1 MPLSHP
7 FPFLPEVA
15 GEGFPA
21 SSPVHSLTDLQG
33 HPPTSAS
40 ADPSAGPGRS
50 VAGWAAAV
58 PGHLAQVQSSLQR
71 RRALQWAGAAL
82 LADAALPRAVRAQA
96 SETPAGSALAAASS
110 PAATPGWPSR
120 PLRVIVGFGAGSSP
134 DTVARIIAEPLSQ
147 ALGQA
152 VVVENHAGASGNI
165 AATQVARA
173 NDQHTIGM
181 LINGNLTIAK
191 LLNPATA
198 YEPQQDLQPL
208 SLICVAPMV
217 LAVAAGVPGGQGPAF
232 AASVKSMGD
241 RWSYGSPGLGTLGH
255 LGMEVLKSRTG
266 WAPVHIPYQGNPQV
280 ITAMVGG
287 QIQLALLPPG
297 LARAQVES
305 GRLRAVGVTSLRR
318 STLVPEMPTLVEA
331 GLPDVSLEIW
341 TAAAAPASMPAPIA
355 RRLSLLI
362 AQIAQTQDVAQKL
375 QRQGYEAVGS
385 SAQVLGERMRS
396 DTALLGGIIR
406 SQGIVQ

>member
-7 FPFLPEVA
+7 FLIPPDVS
-15 GEGFPA
+15 GEGSPA
-21 SSPVHSLTDLQG
+21 GTGRFAAVCPAAAVAAG
-33 HPPTSAS
+33 NAPSAS
-40 ADPSAGPGRS
+40 A
-50 VAGWAAAV
+50 
-58 PGHLAQVQSSLQR
+58 LQR

-82 LADAALPRAVRAQA
+82 LAGAAAPHSARAQSA
-96 SETPAGSALAAASS
+96 PTPAAAALAAASS
-110 PAATPGWPSR
+110 PAATPGWPNR
-120 PLRVIVGFGAGSSP
+120 PVRVMVGFGAGSSP
-134 DTVARIIAEPLSQ
+134 DMVARIIAEPLSQ

-173 NDQHTIGM
+173 TDQHTIGM

-208 SLICVAPMV
+208 SLLCVAPMV
-217 LAVAAGVPGGQGPAF
+217 LAVPSALPGAQGQSFSAAAKAV
-232 AASVKSMGD
+232 GD

-266 WAPVHIPYQGNPQV
+266 WAAVHVPYQGNPQV

-297 LARAQVES
+297 LAKAQVES
-305 GRLRAVGVTSLRR
+305 GRLRAIGVTAARR
-318 STLVPEMPTLVEA
+318 STLVPETPTLAEA
-331 GLPDVSLEIW
+331 GLPDVALEIW
-341 TAAAAPASMPAPIA
+341 TAAAAPASMPHPIA

-362 AQIAQTQDVAQKL
+362 SQIVQTQDVAQKL
-375 QRQGYEAVGS
+375 ERQGYEAVGS
-385 SAQVLGERMRS
+385 SAQVLAERMRS